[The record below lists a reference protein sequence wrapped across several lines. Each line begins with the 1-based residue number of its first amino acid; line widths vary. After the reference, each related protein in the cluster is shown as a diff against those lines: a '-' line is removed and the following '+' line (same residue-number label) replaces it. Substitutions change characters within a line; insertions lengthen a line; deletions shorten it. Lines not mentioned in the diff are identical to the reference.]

1 MGDQIKKSNFEY
13 GSKHLGSMTPFTTV
27 SHVVYNHKG
36 DANKLKAQ
44 LDDDKKVD
52 LRTNHF
58 TIGGGSANIVES
70 V

>member
-1 MGDQIKKSNFEY
+1 
-13 GSKHLGSMTPFTTV
+13 MTPFTTV

-44 LDDDKKVD
+44 LDDEKKVD

-58 TIGGGSANIVES
+58 TIGGGSANIIES